1 MIPVPT
7 YSPLLGDHLSG
18 GRMPVSE
25 IDRLYLERMKEK
37 EAALDKSRFIGE
49 VDLPEC
55 KSWRFALDASRLI
68 TASRRIR

>member
-55 KSWRFALDASRLI
+55 KSW
-68 TASRRIR
+68 